1 MGKNCN
7 EKKLKG
13 KVLIKKIEEKNSC
26 IQNKK
31 IQKMRE
37 MEKSFNEKKLKRKE
51 DPAHTVCA
59 FTYAKLS
66 TQQLSRD
73 DQHANLLLLHHQ

>member
-51 DPAHTVCA
+51 GIIGIL
-59 FTYAKLS
+59 FMKIKEIG
-66 TQQLSRD
+66 RKGR
-73 DQHANLLLLHHQ
+73 